1 MTGLLEHDCILGLV
15 VYNQAIMRIERV
27 DRRSNWP
34 YIACGCLAI
43 FTGLLLVIGV
53 GALLLIPRLPDLTL
67 QIAGFES
74 RGDTEQVFA
83 GVTPLPTIAVQN
95 AVPVQNASI
104 QLGQYGTQA
113 LSPALYD
120 YTLTVGTNP
129 TGGDIAVLT
138 FTESSLMAL
147 CQQRTT
153 VCSSNGTAYRN
164 GRIELRPG
172 GAVIYADVYV
182 PQLAS
187 WMNLGAVMQ
196 LDSTNRQFAVIGVD
210 VGGTLYEAP
219 PNELGRIISDIQ
231 QTGNDILRQLI
242 LEAQGERYNLTEMRI
257 DDSTLTLVM
266 Q

>member
-1 MTGLLEHDCILGLV
+1 
-15 VYNQAIMRIERV
+15 MRIERV
-27 DRRSNWP
+27 ERRSSWP

-43 FTGLLLVIGV
+43 FTGGLVLLAVA
-53 GALLLIPRLPDLTL
+53 ALIVLPRLPNLTL
-67 QIAGFES
+67 QVAGFEE
-74 RGDTEQVFA
+74 RGSTDQIFA
-83 GVTPLPTIAVQN
+83 AVTPLPMIEVQN
-95 AVPVQNASI
+95 AAQVQNATI
-104 QLGQYGTQA
+104 ELGQYGAQP
-113 LSPALYD
+113 LSSTVYD
-120 YTLTVGTNP
+120 YTLTVGNSP
-129 TGGDIAVLT
+129 AGDDLAVLT

-153 VCSSNGTAYRN
+153 VCSPSGTAYRN
-164 GRIELRPG
+164 GRIELRNG

-196 LDSTNRQFAVIGVD
+196 LDATNRQFAVMGVD

-219 PNELGRIISDIQ
+219 PNELGRIITDIQ

-242 LEAQGERYNLTEMRI
+242 LDAQGERYNLTEMRI

-266 Q
+266 RG